1 MAMRKFTTMLLTLW
15 MLWYAS
21 LAYSA
26 LELELTQGVR
36 GTLPVA
42 VLPFDNQTNQQTA
55 SIVSDMI
62 QQDLQ
67 LSGQFKLIE
76 GDLARAYPTVD
87 TAYWRKRGVNNI
99 VIGKIQPIDAKQQLV
114 SFELLDP
121 VNQQRTLLK
130 QQFTV
135 HSNDLRSLGHHIAD
149 LIYHQLIGDPGIFST
164 RIAYVVVKRTTNKP
178 AQYLLEIADID
189 GHDAKPLLTSSA
201 PIMSP
206 TWSPDGKQ
214 IAYVT
219 FENKQA
225 EIHVAEV
232 ATGKRRI
239 LTRYPGINGA
249 PAWSPDGRQLAM
261 VLSKDGHPNIY
272 LLDVASKQL
281 TQLTSGASI
290 DTEPSFI
297 PDGKAIVFTSN
308 RGGSPQIYRLQL
320 ADKAISRVTFQ
331 GNYNATASLTPDGK
345 QLVLLHRSPA
355 GKFTIASQDFP
366 NGDIIPLTHTD
377 FNESPS
383 VAPNGKM
390 VIYATQAKG
399 SHILVLASID
409 GRVHQRLPMRT
420 GEVQEP
426 AWGPLTD

>member
-1 MAMRKFTTMLLTLW
+1 MRKFTTTLLTLW
-15 MLWYAS
+15 MLWHAS
-21 LAYSA
+21 LASGSA

-36 GTLPVA
+36 GALPIA
-42 VLPFDNQTNQQTA
+42 VLPFDNQTNDPNAT
-55 SIVSDMI
+55 IVSDMI

-76 GDLARAYPTVD
+76 GNVERAYPSVD

-99 VIGKIQPIDAKQQLV
+99 VIGKIQPVDAKQQLV

-121 VNQQRTLLK
+121 ISQQRTLLQ

-135 HSNDLRSLGHHIAD
+135 RGDDLRRLGHHIAD
-149 LIYHQLIGDPGIFST
+149 MIYQQLIGDPGIFST
-164 RIAYVVVKRTTNKP
+164 RIAYVVVKRAPNKP
-178 AQYLLEIADID
+178 TQYVLEVADID

-206 TWSPDGKQ
+206 SWSPDGKQ

-239 LTRYPGINGA
+239 LTDYPGINGA
-249 PAWSPDGRQLAM
+249 PAWSPDGKQLAV

-272 LLDVASKQL
+272 LVNVASKQL
-281 TQLTSGASI
+281 TRLTSGGAI
-290 DTEPSFI
+290 DTEPSFT

-355 GKFTIASQDFP
+355 GKFTIATQDYP
-366 NGDIIPLTHTD
+366 AGNIIPLTHTD

-399 SHILVLASID
+399 NHILALSSID
-409 GRVHQRLPMRT
+409 GRVHQRLPMRA

-426 AWGPLTD
+426 AWGPLLN